1 VGGFYILGDA
11 KLIAANDNEKLLTIV
26 ETAEL
31 LGVCKRTVDRHI
43 RNGDLPY
50 IVMGSGR
57 QRLRRKIHPKD
68 LENFIETRRRFDCQS
83 TSQQRVLSTHTI
95 SRSAKFGSPVLQAA
109 LASETLRHSRNS
121 AKSKPG
127 SKLLH

>member
-1 VGGFYILGDA
+1 MMEIP
-11 KLIAANDNEKLLTIV
+11 IAANDNEPLLSI
-26 ETAEL
+26 EEAAKRWD
-31 LGVCKRTVDRHI
+31 VCKRTIDRHI

-83 TSQQRVLSTHTI
+83 TNQPRVRFTPMI
-95 SRSAKFGSPVLQAA
+95 SKSAKFGSAVLQAA
-109 LASETLRHSRNS
+109 LASETLRHSRSN
-121 AKSKPG
+121 AKSKPV

>member
-1 VGGFYILGDA
+1 
-11 KLIAANDNEKLLTIV
+11 LIAANDNERLLTIQ
-26 ETAEL
+26 EAAEKL
-31 LGVCKRTVDRHI
+31 DVCKKTVDRHI

-68 LENFIETRRRFDCQS
+68 LEDFIEARRRFDCQF
-83 TSQQRVLSTHTI
+83 TSQQRVHSTHTI
-95 SRSAKFGSPVLQAA
+95 SKSAKFGSPVLQAA
-109 LASETLRHSRNS
+109 LASETLRHSKNFV
-121 AKSKPG
+121 KSKPA